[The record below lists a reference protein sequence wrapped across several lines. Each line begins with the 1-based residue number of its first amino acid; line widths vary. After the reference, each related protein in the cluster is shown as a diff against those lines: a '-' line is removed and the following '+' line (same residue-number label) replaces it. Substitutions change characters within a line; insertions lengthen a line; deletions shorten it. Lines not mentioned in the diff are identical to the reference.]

1 MTNLSLHEI
10 DTVAGFI
17 QSASALTEV
26 INDLSNVSPR
36 IRSAAAL
43 VEAQAQ
49 AAVGSQFRRTT
60 VELLAALGVM
70 VDEDVEELDDSKLL
84 MLAHTTLMKER
95 GVFALPAT
103 VEFSAEDSQGE
114 TGIDPFGEVSNL
126 VALDFTEETE
136 ESEDSQ
142 VLHSLGE
149 SVASVF
155 DEPADDVAQD
165 LESDQEVAQ
174 AVEPVA
180 QEQVAETQAAPEQEE
195 VQQQVEEVTE
205 QKEEEQVVAQEVGTV
220 DSAISTI
227 QPLIKVKEDTDPNEI
242 FNVFKPQVEES
253 EVPANDG
260 PDTEP
265 VSTPVAPV
273 ANVAQIFPGLSI

>member
-114 TGIDPFGEVSNL
+114 TEIDPFGEVSNL
-126 VALDFTEETE
+126 VTLDFTEETE

-142 VLHSLGE
+142 VLHSLSE

-155 DEPADDVAQD
+155 DEPVDDVAQD
-165 LESDQEVAQ
+165 LESDQEVTQ

-180 QEQVAETQAAPEQEE
+180 QEQVAETQTAPEQEE
-195 VQQQVEEVTE
+195 VQQQV
-205 QKEEEQVVAQEVGTV
+205 VVQEVGTV

-265 VSTPVAPV
+265 VSAPVAPV